1 MRNNRISNTFSLMS
15 WGVLLFNI
23 FVILWGAYVRAS
35 GSGAGCGSHWPS
47 CNGVVIPRAPQFE
60 TIVELTHR
68 LSSGL
73 AFLFVLGMFIW
84 VLRHYP
90 KGDPLRLATGLSL
103 AFIILEALI
112 GAGLVLFKWVNQDA
126 STGRAISI
134 VVHLV
139 NTFFLLASLS
149 WTAWLASHP
158 VRDVKTQQPGLMAIL
173 LVGLAGML
181 VLGASGALTAL
192 GDTLFPVQSLTE
204 GIQQDFSSSAHFL
217 IRLRILHPSVAMVV
231 GVYLILLAGII
242 RWKVEG
248 SETQRWGR
256 LLTMGVFLQ
265 LGAGLLNVLL
275 LAPVWM
281 QIVHL
286 FLADTIW
293 IMLALLTYS
302 SLGLGYNTQP

>member
-1 MRNNRISNTFSLMS
+1 MGNHRISKTFVRLS

-35 GSGAGCGSHWPS
+35 GSGAGCGSHWPT
-47 CNGVVIPRAPQFE
+47 CNGEVIPRAPQFE
-60 TIVELTHR
+60 TIVEFTHR
-68 LSSGL
+68 LTSGL
-73 AFLFVLGMFIW
+73 AFLLVLGMFVW
-84 VLRHYP
+84 VLRNFS
-90 KGDPLRLATGLSL
+90 KGDPLRTATGLSL
-103 AFIILEALI
+103 AFMITEALI

-126 STGRAISI
+126 STGRAIGI

-139 NTFFLLASLS
+139 NTFLLLASLS
-149 WTAWLASHP
+149 WTAWLASRARLEGKP
-158 VRDVKTQQPGLMAIL
+158 QQPGLLAIL

-192 GDTLFPVQSLTE
+192 GDTLFPVQSLSE
-204 GIQQDFSSSAHFL
+204 GVQQDFSSSAHFL
-217 IRLRILHPSVAMVV
+217 IRLRILHPSIAMVV
-231 GVYLILLAGII
+231 GAYLILLAGFI
-242 RWKVEG
+242 RLKVEG
-248 SETQRWGR
+248 SETRRFTQV
-256 LLTMGVFLQ
+256 LTLGILLQ

-293 IMLALLTYS
+293 IILVLLTYS
-302 SLGLGYNTQP
+302 SLGLGYNTQQ